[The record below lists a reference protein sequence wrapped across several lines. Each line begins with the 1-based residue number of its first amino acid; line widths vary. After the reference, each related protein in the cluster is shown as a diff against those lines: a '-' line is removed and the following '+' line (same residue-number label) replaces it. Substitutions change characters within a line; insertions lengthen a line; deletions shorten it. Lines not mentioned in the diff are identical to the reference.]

1 VADYQR
7 PWWLFVNK
15 PGGLITTVRVE
26 TPPQEQ
32 RFIIRGEPLIQGLA
46 WLTWGPLAALL
57 VITLLTGLAIA
68 LDVREQS
75 ALVRGLFIILFLG
88 GPVLAWVAATI
99 LTNQL
104 AKKYIEKERQAEIQ
118 ESVIRLLPG
127 QGELFYQTRPSA
139 PEERLAY
146 EYIRQVKVDSAI
158 GGRDGKASCLLL
170 ETDDGP
176 IILLNEALGNQNQK
190 LDLAREIQQSL
201 NLYSSNQQQK

>member
-1 VADYQR
+1 MTEHQR
-7 PWWLFVNK
+7 PWWLFMNK
-15 PGGLITTVRVE
+15 PGGLVTTVRVE
-26 TPPQEQ
+26 TRPQEQ

-68 LDVREQS
+68 LNVREQS

-88 GPVLAWVAATI
+88 APVLAWVAATI

-104 AKKYIEKERQAEIQ
+104 SKKYIERERQAEIR
-118 ESVIRLLPG
+118 ESFIRLLPER
-127 QGELFYQTRPSA
+127 GELFYQTGRSV

-146 EYIRQVKVDSAI
+146 EHIRQVKVDSAI
-158 GGRDGKASCLLL
+158 GSRTGKASCLLL
-170 ETDDGP
+170 ETDHGP
-176 IILLNEALGNQNQK
+176 IILLNEMLGNQNQK

-201 NLYSSNQQQK
+201 NLYSSHQQR